1 MKDRRGLHKGCH
13 QSFLEYV
20 GSLLERFMKVF
31 NMFSPNRSR
40 KKKTS
45 PTWSQRC
52 GTAQYRD
59 AVSKYRRCTQKL
71 TFTRMQL
78 ICYVRV
84 QCIAKKTQGFC
95 ICVEQQYIGLYIV
108 FPLEAFYKHLLM
120 SSSQTFV
127 YSCIFR
133 NSVSWIV
140 LQNNRRNQSKLL
152 VEKPFHWQSL
162 Q

>member
-1 MKDRRGLHKGCH
+1 MGCTKGVNNLF
-13 QSFLEYV
+13 QNTLVAYLK
-20 GSLLERFMKVF
+20 GFMKVL

-40 KKKTS
+40 KKENKPHITS
-45 PTWSQRC
+45 AVWYSTIQRC
-52 GTAQYRD
+52 R
-59 AVSKYRRCTQKL
+59 YRRCTQKL

-95 ICVEQQYIGLYIV
+95 ICVEQQYIGLYIA
-108 FPLEAFYKHLLM
+108 FPLEAFYKHLLI

-152 VEKPFHWQSL
+152 VEKPFH
-162 Q
+162 